1 MKRSFSE
8 GRCIDYPDIG
18 EEDEDIL
25 RKVNS
30 EDKSL
35 DSIVRMAQ
43 QEMLNNHQ
51 VQIFI
56 ITLIIFFYF
65 YKDILQSQPFL

>member
-8 GRCIDYPDIG
+8 GRCIDYPDLG

-30 EDKSL
+30 E
-35 DSIVRMAQ
+35 VTGQ
-43 QEMLNNHQ
+43 H
-51 VQIFI
+51 
-56 ITLIIFFYF
+56 
-65 YKDILQSQPFL
+65 SQLVEN